1 MANQA
6 QTKNPYD
13 QVFDFIFNVQKKKV
27 NKPFPKPRPD
37 EDGEY
42 LSALV
47 EIGTQPAIYP
57 LEGSLDLINNYIS
70 KETAIDFGG
79 GVRAGLGSGVFSDP
93 TAYAKKEVSKARA
106 KENFAR
112 VGGYLHHGIDGALVS
127 LFAKRNGVSSKSAVN
142 MGILFSDVEKL
153 KEVKKTKQ
161 WAVFGIDDE
170 EDLEKA
176 EERVQ
181 NDAIRIFVDS
191 LVRNDPRLSKDMLL
205 DTIRSGQKIESRE
218 ERFRNTV
225 ERLKYGGLSDVKER
239 TKVAE
244 KIWGKGSDLGV
255 YRNEKDAVAEILKGV
270 DFKGDGERRQF
281 DKGIHRI
288 VDRDLQSDEDKRRQ
302 KNEIYK
308 TLKNDYKLNAKDA
321 SLATLRLTQEIPTKN
336 SRVDIAE
343 KALYS
348 SLVGEV
354 MGSAIQ
360 NEDYDTVSR
369 AKDAIKGVLENHS
382 GETSMGMR
390 VARARIL
397 YNWAKDAEGL
407 SQKLFNGEWERFG
420 NSDLNFTQIV
430 KSESVYDDTGKKIG
444 QFTVPAKTTIGALL
458 GNFYYFHPKN
468 FIKGIFLDGDLLL
481 KMASEWDPQK
491 KKYAINKRNPA
502 YFFYQARL
510 GNVLSAITKPVNILS
525 QKILGIINPLA
536 SGLKKFIKN
545 FLVRMLGAAGVGGM
559 IVNFLMRIF
568 GDEIAKAVAQ
578 VTIVIMMGLLG
589 ILFVLLESTGIFYSE
604 DITKIFSERNV
615 KSSESSMMESS
626 LENEIFTDEDFP
638 LKP

>member
-106 KENFAR
+106 EENFAR

-491 KKYAINKRNPA
+491 KKYAINKRNSA

>member
-106 KENFAR
+106 EENFAR

-161 WAVFGIDDE
+161 WAVSGIDDE

-444 QFTVPAKTTIGALL
+444 QFAVPAKTTIGALL

-491 KKYAINKRNPA
+491 KKYAINKRNSA

>member
-106 KENFAR
+106 EENFAR

-161 WAVFGIDDE
+161 WAVSGIDDE

-491 KKYAINKRNPA
+491 KKYAINKRNSA